1 MSLVRNCA
9 FVNFT
14 NIANAIK
21 AIESIKLKPEYGNLR
36 ISHGKD
42 RCANPP
48 RTTGATTGG
57 GPLSAGPTG
66 GKKVTG
72 PTIHVSGLSPTSG
85 SADDDVVNEAEV
97 AALAA
102 RVEQELAEEGAAL
115 G

>member
-1 MSLVRNCA
+1 MR
-9 FVNFT
+9 
-14 NIANAIK
+14 IA
-21 AIESIKLKPEYGNLR
+21 
-36 ISHGKD
+36 HGKD

-48 RTTGATTGG
+48 RTTGATSGSGNTFSGG
-57 GPLSAGPTG
+57 ANGQ
-66 GKKVTG
+66 KKVIG

-85 SADDDVVNEAEV
+85 SGEEGDSVNEAEV